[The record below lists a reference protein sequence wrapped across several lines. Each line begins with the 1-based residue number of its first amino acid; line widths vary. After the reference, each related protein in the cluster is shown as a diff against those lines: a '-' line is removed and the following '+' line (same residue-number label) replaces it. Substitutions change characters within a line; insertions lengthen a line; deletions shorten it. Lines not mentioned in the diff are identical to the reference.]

1 MLKSG
6 CWVRVANWHLVAVA
20 KWLSSVVVLLCP
32 PAMHSTRVP
41 VSPHLSHSHGTA
53 VSPWF
58 CQSDTCTE
66 FLRGRRKQC
75 KMISF
80 FVLVCLFPCSLL
92 IKVLTY
98 NSDKLRCLLS
108 LWSSKNWN
116 WKLIFIFLSCETEH
130 VPGSKVWLVI
140 QRGSTGPRFHRTCN
154 LEATE
159 MIKHAGFDRKSTD
172 SCGSTCTVSG
182 VRESGNV
189 KVSHLTFIPTLWSG
203 LDW

>member
-20 KWLSSVVVLLCP
+20 KSLSSVVVLLCP
-32 PAMHSTRVP
+32 PATHSTRVP
-41 VSPHLSHSHGTA
+41 VSPHLSHSHGTT
-53 VSPWF
+53 VSPLF
-58 CQSDTCTE
+58 CQSDTCTK

-98 NSDKLRCLLS
+98 NSDKLQCLLS

-116 WKLIFIFLSCETEH
+116 WKLIFIFWVVRLNTYLEAKCDWWFSE
-130 VPGSKVWLVI
+130 V
-140 QRGSTGPRFHRTCN
+140 RTGPHFHRTCN

-159 MIKHAGFDRKSTD
+159 MIKRGLWQEKYRQLWEHMHSF
-172 SCGSTCTVSG
+172 GSEG
-182 VRESGNV
+182 IREC
-189 KVSHLTFIPTLWSG
+189 
-203 LDW
+203 